1 MIISMSSFPPKRY
14 YCNESEFGLVDG
26 YERHV
31 VSWHPDLPG
40 YPGPADI
47 ELSKLKNQSM
57 SWEQKIKSDV
67 EWK

>member
-1 MIISMSSFPPKRY
+1 MGSFPSKCY
-14 YCNESEFGLVDG
+14 HCKQSDSGSVDG

-31 VSWHPDLPG
+31 VTRHPDLPG

-47 ELSKLKNQSM
+47 ALYGLKNQGKY
-57 SWEQKIKSDV
+57 WEKEVKAST